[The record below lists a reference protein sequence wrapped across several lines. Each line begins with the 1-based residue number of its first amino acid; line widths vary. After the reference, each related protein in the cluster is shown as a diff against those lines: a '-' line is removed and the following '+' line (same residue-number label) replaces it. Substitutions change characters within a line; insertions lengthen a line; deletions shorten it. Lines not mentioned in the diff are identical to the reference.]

1 MSRELDAIITNLR
14 RRQNVLLMELRMYA
28 VATKDMLQK
37 FVTKIDEEGTRGY
50 YSVNHD
56 SLEKVRRLHKVSMEL
71 SYTRGW
77 LERLEKERDEER

>member
-28 VATKDMLQK
+28 VATKDMLQR
-37 FVTKIDEEGTRGY
+37 FVKKIDEEGTRGY

-56 SLEKVRRLHKVSMEL
+56 ALEKVRRLHKVSMEL
-71 SYTRGW
+71 SYVRGW

>member
-1 MSRELDAIITNLR
+1 
-14 RRQNVLLMELRMYA
+14 MYA

-56 SLEKVRRLHKVSMEL
+56 ALEKVRRLHKVSMEL
-71 SYTRGW
+71 SYVRGW
-77 LERLEKERDEER
+77 LERLEKERDEERRSGKTE